1 MSDHPVGKKHEH
13 RQSMQNRLRPSFSR
27 KRKLCYSLVV
37 CVLFFVLL
45 EFALL
50 LVGITPVAS
59 EADPFAG
66 FSSRFPLFIPQSTSS
81 ETPTLMTAD
90 NRLALFNRQSFSAK
104 KPVGGCR
111 IFCLGGSTT
120 YGRPYDDQTSF
131 AGFLR
136 AALPTLD
143 PDRQWEVINAG
154 GISYGS
160 VRIAL
165 LMRELVNYEP
175 DVFILYTGHNEFLE
189 DLTFASLIQTPESVR
204 TLGGWLAHS
213 RTFSLA
219 HRIAVSNGNSRT
231 TDSPILPDEVDAILD
246 RSIGPGAYQRNES
259 WWREVA
265 AQFRQSLEQI
275 IEMAEASGAKV
286 ILVTPASNLRDCE
299 PFKSEHG
306 EGLTGEQLRTFARY
320 LKSATQAF
328 DNHDEKLALDQ
339 VTQALTIDDR
349 YAAAWY
355 LLGRILLSTGDED
368 EANRAFQ
375 LALEEDVCPLRARNQ
390 IVEIVRETA
399 VRHQLLLVD
408 FSEQM
413 ATVAEYGIPGS
424 DRFLD
429 HVHPT
434 IAGHRF
440 LAKSLCD
447 ALVDLNLA
455 KPQPDWSDQS
465 FDNVADQ
472 VQSQI
477 DPVKHAV
484 ALRNLAKVL
493 SWAGKTDDSDR
504 LALMAIEQLPGDS
517 EAQSMAGFAALRRTD
532 LSAARTHFE
541 AALRVAPQNVKALD
555 GLGNVFSLNGEP
567 TKARDCFARAV
578 TINSA
583 SVPSWFN
590 LGNACRELNQLDDAA
605 IAYGKSLSLEP
616 KQPDAHKNL
625 GLVRL
630 AQGNLPAA
638 VKEFEAAL
646 RLQSDSPERHAELGF
661 LLIDSGRNA
670 HAFKEFEAAL
680 AIDPNCISGLIGTAL
695 IFEQQ
700 GNVADA
706 TTVIRRAIAIAPDNS
721 SLHYL
726 LDRLTR

>member
-1 MSDHPVGKKHEH
+1 META
-13 RQSMQNRLRPSFSR
+13 
-27 KRKLCYSLVV
+27 
-37 CVLFFVLL
+37 LFL
-45 EFALL
+45 A
-50 LVGITPVAS
+50 GIAPVAS
-59 EADPFAG
+59 ETDPFAG
-66 FSSRFPLFIPQSTSS
+66 FSSRFPLFIPQTTSS
-81 ETPTLMTAD
+81 ENPNLVTAD

-104 KPVGGCR
+104 KPADGCR

-131 AGFLR
+131 SGFLR
-136 AALPTLD
+136 AALSKLD
-143 PDRQWEVINAG
+143 PDRQWEVVNAG

-165 LMRELVNYEP
+165 LLRELVNYEP
-175 DVFILYTGHNEFLE
+175 DVFVIYTGHNEFLE
-189 DLTFASLIQTPESVR
+189 DLTYASLIQTHESVR

-219 HRIAVSNGNSRT
+219 HRIATSNSRTRT
-231 TDSPILPDEVDAILD
+231 TDSTALPDEVDAILD
-246 RSIGPGAYQRNES
+246 RSIGPGAYRRDEV
-259 WWREVA
+259 WYREVA
-265 AQFRQSLEQI
+265 AQFRQSLELI
-275 IEMAEASGAKV
+275 IRMAEASGAKV
-286 ILVTPASNLRDCE
+286 ILVTPASSLRDCE
-299 PFKSEHG
+299 PFKSEHDD
-306 EGLTGEQLRTFARY
+306 GLTGEQLRTFTQY

-328 DNHDEKLALDQ
+328 DNHEEKLALDH
-339 VTQALTIDDR
+339 VTQALKIDAR

-368 EANRAFQ
+368 GAKRAFQ
-375 LALEEDVCPLRARNQ
+375 RALEEDVCPLRARNQ

-399 VRHQLLLVD
+399 GRRRLPLVD

-413 ATVAEYGIPGS
+413 VEVSEHGIPGS
-424 DRFLD
+424 DWFLD

-434 IAGHRF
+434 IAGHRL
-440 LAKSLCD
+440 LAKLLCD
-447 ALVDLNLA
+447 ALVDSKIA
-455 KPQPDWSDQS
+455 RPQPAWTDQS
-465 FDNVADQ
+465 FDDVANQ

-504 LALMAIEQLPGDS
+504 LAQMAIEQLPGDS
-517 EAQSMAGFAALRRTD
+517 EAQSMAGFAALRRND

-578 TINSA
+578 RINSS

-605 IAYGKSLSLEP
+605 AAYGKSLSLEP
-616 KQPDAHKNL
+616 KQPDVHKNL
-625 GLVRL
+625 GLVRI

-646 RLQSDSPERHAELGF
+646 HLQPDSPERHAELGF

-670 HAFKEFEAAL
+670 HASKKFEDAL
-680 AIDPNCISGLIGTAL
+680 SIDPNCISGLIGTAL
-695 IFEQQ
+695 VLEQQ

-706 TTVIRRAIAIAPDNS
+706 ATVIRRAIAIAPENR
-721 SLHYL
+721 SLRDL